1 MTKMTKKAQ
10 VLKDLFDGMADAKIG
25 IKTLEEKYKKD
36 EEKAWDLLKVKSY
49 EHPMGIFTKNTREYY
64 GVCDKC
70 ALVKEMT
77 FKVYKEYSTISKSG
91 IVKAIGEKGF
101 DKMKEQGVVGVNS
114 TAEFFVFKQKKT
126 PVVSA

>member
-1 MTKMTKKAQ
+1 MAKITKKAQ
-10 VLKDLFDGMADAKIG
+10 VLKDLFEEMAEAKIS
-25 IKTLEEKYKKD
+25 IKTKEEKYKEMEK
-36 EEKAWDLLKVKSY
+36 KAWDLLKVKSY
-49 EHPMGIFTKNTREYY
+49 EHPMGKFTKNIREYY
-64 GVCDKC
+64 GVYDKC

-77 FKVYKEYSTISKSG
+77 FKVYKEHSTISKSG